1 MLLGIEVSTGMPIS
15 AISALAITDWIMS
28 LSSSVRWLMSTAGV
42 VILVSV
48 LAEFRLLKLLL
59 LLL

>member
-1 MLLGIEVSTGMPIS
+1 VLLGIEVSTGMPIS